1 MVTSYDVVVVGEPL
15 VQLTASGEFRD
26 GMSLR
31 LGFSGDALNT
41 AAAAAAAGARTALVG
56 LVAADELGDA
66 MLARIEQLGV
76 DTSCIRRQRGQHGM
90 YLQQT
95 DPSGSRQFIYAR
107 EGSVGS
113 RLSPDDLPRDLLGSA
128 TVVVASGVTCAI
140 SESACAAVREAAT
153 IARTFVYDP
162 NWRPRLV
169 GAEAAAAH
177 LAQLAPLS
185 HLVTPAWPAEAQALL
200 GEHVTDPV
208 VACRAVQELGA
219 FSVALTRGADGVV
232 VADRDGFVEL
242 PAFHPPHVV
251 DQTGAGDV
259 LTGTTAARLAAG
271 DDLVTAVRHGAAA
284 AALSLQGA
292 GGTGYLASLEEVR
305 AVLAVEAPVRSSR

>member
-15 VQLTASGEFRD
+15 VQLTANGELRD
-26 GMSLR
+26 GASLR
-31 LGFSGDALNT
+31 LGFSGDALNA
-41 AAAAAAAGARTALVG
+41 AAAAAAAGARTALVA
-56 LVAADELGDA
+56 LVADDELGDA

-76 DTSCIRRQRGQHGM
+76 YTSCIRRQRGQHGL

-128 TVVVASGVTCAI
+128 VVVASGVTCAV
-140 SESACAAVREAAT
+140 SESACAAVREAAS

-162 NWRPRLV
+162 NWRPRLIS
-169 GAEAAAAH
+169 ADAAAAH

-208 VACRAVQELGA
+208 AACRAVQELGA
-219 FSVALTRGADGVV
+219 LSVALTRGADGVV
-232 VADRDGFVEL
+232 VADRDVFVEL

-259 LTGTTAARLAAG
+259 LTGATAARLAVG